1 MPTTPASCLSDK
13 LRRGGQELIQ
23 QKMQRKNPVKKQGR
37 KTVRKTQN
45 KASTQARKKCREIKR
60 ITIQGLFATMQ
71 LFRLI

>member
-37 KTVRKTQN
+37 KTVRKN
-45 KASTQARKKCREIKR
+45 AK
-60 ITIQGLFATMQ
+60 QGEHTGPQKMQ
-71 LFRLI
+71 GN